1 MKITIAKDAGYCFGV
16 RDAVNMAYDSA
27 EKHGDVYMLGSIVH
41 NEKVVNDLK
50 NAGAKIV
57 KSLDDVPK
65 ESPILFRAHGTVPKL
80 WDEAKEMKMNI
91 IDATCPL
98 VYEIHQ
104 EVKKLAKDGR
114 RIIVVGDHGHD
125 EVIAIA
131 NQVENAIVISS
142 PKEALKLKK
151 MKKAGVVSQSTQAI
165 ENVQEKK
172 DTFFEFMLPI
182 IRRVNEAIRKE
193 RQLVNHFSRTVESG
207 RDLSERDARQLAE
220 LMIKYRLIGD
230 PIQTQKILRNYCGES
245 TPSRRRLCSPSLP
258 MNRPGALQDS
268 PGKATTTSGS
278 GAGPGTAACC
288 RQTGRRVQ
296 ATRSRLSIRLRQG
309 WPTTC

>member
-16 RDAVNMAYDSA
+16 RDAVNIAYDSA

-57 KSLDDVPK
+57 RSLDDVPK

-80 WDEAKEMKMNI
+80 WDEAKEKKMNI

-114 RIIVVGDHGHD
+114 RIIVIGDHGHD

-165 ENVQEKK
+165 ENVQDIINILMAKIFDIHFVNTICFPTKRNHEQIKDMAKINDIMIIIGSFTSANSNRLTQLSLAINSQSFQVTDSEDLKPKWFKNKDNIGISAGASTPDYLIKDVK
-172 DTFFEFMLPI
+172 DTIEYI
-182 IRRVNEAIRKE
+182 YKE
-193 RQLVNHFSRTVESG
+193 KLWDKEPMK
-207 RDLSERDARQLAE
+207 LKLA
-220 LMIKYRLIGD
+220 
-230 PIQTQKILRNYCGES
+230 
-245 TPSRRRLCSPSLP
+245 
-258 MNRPGALQDS
+258 
-268 PGKATTTSGS
+268 
-278 GAGPGTAACC
+278 
-288 RQTGRRVQ
+288 
-296 ATRSRLSIRLRQG
+296 
-309 WPTTC
+309 